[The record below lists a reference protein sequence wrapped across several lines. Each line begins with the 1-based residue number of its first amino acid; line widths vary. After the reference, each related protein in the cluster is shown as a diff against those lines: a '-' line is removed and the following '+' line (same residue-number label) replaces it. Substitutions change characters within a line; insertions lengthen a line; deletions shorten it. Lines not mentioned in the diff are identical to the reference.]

1 MNFDECVKEFEEG
14 FRQKTRGNKGR
25 EEERRGWM
33 RLHKEI
39 KKLEPGSEEE
49 CQNEEREKGSKR
61 EEE

>member
-1 MNFDECVKEFEEG
+1 
-14 FRQKTRGNKGR
+14 
-25 EEERRGWM
+25 M

-61 EEE
+61 EEERVK